1 MDKLKRKNI
10 LIVIFIITT
19 IIASVLAVYFAI
31 SNIYSNE
38 NNDNIDTESS
48 NTANNSDEITNDN
61 SENNNDNSDKNE
73 QNNSTSTLDP
83 YANYKDFKWLT
94 GNVVE
99 TPKIGYTIEI
109 IENKLYLVKGN
120 EKEEIHIKGTPKCIK
135 GFLNGGTLGDVYL
148 LTNEGNAYVR
158 NFELS
163 GDNAF
168 HYTTLHDIA
177 NNIKFREILP
187 GKKILEIYT
196 EGFAVPHYGINGPY
210 FLIEN
215 GKLINKDEK
224 TYEDV
229 VKNHMTSFG
238 NLANI
243 VYINNDATLSF
254 HRGNYDCNDV
264 LIVDYKAKTD
274 KKLKIKYLCCLS
286 NNHDDHETFYAVG
299 EDNKL
304 YYFDRQ
310 SLMIAHKNYKYE
322 NKDVLKLQIIKSNN
336 SKNVQVVFT
345 DGTIFDVKNDYSN
358 CTSYYDFSKKTEVYE

>member
-120 EKEEIHIKGTPKCIK
+120 EKEVIPINGTAKCIK
-135 GFLNGGTLGDVYL
+135 GFLNGGTLGNVYL
-148 LTNEGNAYVR
+148 LTNEGNAYIW
-158 NFELS
+158 NFEYNV
-163 GDNAF
+163 DKAF
-168 HYTTLHDIA
+168 SYTTLHDIA
-177 NNIKFREILP
+177 NNIKFEGVLQDE
-187 GKKILEIYT
+187 KILEIY
-196 EGFAVPHYGINGPY
+196 AAGIEPY
-210 FLIEN
+210 FLTEK
-215 GKLINKDEK
+215 GKLINIAKLS
-224 TYEDV
+224 YEDV
-229 VKNHMTSFG
+229 VKNHTITCG
-238 NLANI
+238 NLGDY
-243 VYINNDATLSF
+243 VYINSDATLSF

-274 KKLKIKYLCCLS
+274 KKLKIKYITYLSS
-286 NNHDDHETFYAVG
+286 NNTKVTYYAIG

-304 YYFDRQ
+304 YTFSKAD
-310 SLMIAHKNYKYE
+310 LMIAYNEYE
-322 NKDVLKLQIIKSNN
+322 NKDVSKLQIIKSGN
-336 SKNVQVVFT
+336 SKYVQVVFT
-345 DGTIFDVKNDYSN
+345 DGSTFDIRNGYLDN
-358 CTSYYDFSKKTEVYE
+358 PTYYDFNKKTWINE